1 MLLDSVPREV
11 LVAFVVLAAIVFSF
25 SAVQRWAKRTR
36 RRLRLER
43 GLEGEREA
51 ATILEEHGYE
61 IEAAQVATRY
71 AIEVDGTPLE
81 IALRADYVV
90 ARDGERY
97 IAEVKTGEVAPR
109 LQSPA
114 TRRQLLEYSIAFR
127 ASGVL
132 LVDAETRS
140 VHRVAFPAPPG
151 TQRRSP
157 FVWALAFAAVV
168 LAAIAAIR

>member
-1 MLLDSVPREV
+1 MRWIEDRREHLTANADCREHHYEITV
-11 LVAFVVLAAIVFSF
+11 YAERDGTIRGVDCEAIVDSGAYSAYPF
-25 SAVQRWAKRTR
+25 SAC
-36 RRLRLER
+36 L
-43 GLEGEREA
+43 
-51 ATILEEHGYE
+51 
-61 IEAAQVATRY
+61 EAAQVATRY

-109 LQSPA
+109 LQSPG

-140 VHRVAFPAPPG
+140 VHRVAFPAAPG

-168 LAAIAAIR
+168 LAGIAALR